1 MTEGAR
7 KQSREVGRRST
18 RAAPW
23 LAWSLWALA
32 LALAVL
38 LLLFYLLSLSAWGEV
53 PDRAP
58 PWFAPLMALMVVSF
72 STVGAIIAARR
83 PDNAVGWSLLVI
95 SLALGVAFVGQ
106 VYADYTLV
114 AAPGSLPGG
123 AVAVW
128 LSLWIP
134 VPALVAATF
143 FCLLFP
149 DGRPPSHRWRWVGR
163 LALMGGILLVLGLSL
178 APGRLDERNYPGAR
192 NPVGLEGAGRFLE
205 GSSTG
210 GTALALLALLLAVVS
225 MIVRFR
231 RSIGVERQQLKWVVY
246 AGAVAAGGFALTLFL
261 SGPFANAVF
270 ALAFLAFIGV
280 PIAAGLAILR
290 YRLYEIDLIINRTLV
305 YGSLTVLLVAVYFAG
320 VTTAQAL
327 FRALT
332 GQEQQPQLAVVAST
346 LAIAALF
353 NPLRRRI
360 QSFIDRRFYRR
371 KYDARKTLETFSAK
385 LRDETDLQTVNED
398 LVGVVRETMQP
409 AHVSLW
415 LRTETASE
423 AKRAD

>member
-1 MTEGAR
+1 MR
-7 KQSREVGRRST
+7 PH
-18 RAAPW
+18 AAAW
-23 LAWSLWALA
+23 FAWSLWALTIVLTA
-32 LALAVL
+32 LMG
-38 LLLFYLLSLSAWGEV
+38 LFYLLSLSAWGEI

-58 PWFAPLMALMVVSF
+58 PWFAPLMALMLVSF
-72 STVGAIIAARR
+72 STVGAVIAARR
-83 PDNAVGWSLLVI
+83 SDNAVGWSLLVI

-149 DGRPPSHRWRWVGR
+149 DGRPLSHRWRSVGR
-163 LALMGGILLVLGLSL
+163 LELTGGVLLMLGLSL
-178 APGRLDERNYPGAR
+178 RPGTLDERNYPGAR
-192 NPVGLEGAGRFLE
+192 NPVGIEGAGRLLE
-205 GSSTG
+205 GTTTV
-210 GTALALLALLLAVVS
+210 GTALALVALLLAVVS

-231 RSIGVERQQLKWVVY
+231 RSIGVERQQLKWIVY

-261 SGPFANAVF
+261 SGPLANAVF

-280 PIAAGLAILR
+280 PVAAGVAILR
-290 YRLYEIDLIINRTLV
+290 YRLYEIDTLINRTLV
-305 YGSLTVLLVAVYFAG
+305 YGSLTATLIGMYFGGIVVL
-320 VTTAQAL
+320 QRL
-327 FRALT
+327 FVILT
-332 GQEQQPQLAVVAST
+332 GEKSTLAVVAST

-353 NPLRRRI
+353 NPLRRRL
-360 QSFIDRRFYRR
+360 QGFVDRRFYRR
-371 KYDARKTLETFSAK
+371 KYDARKTLEAFSGK
-385 LRDETDLQTVNED
+385 LRDETDLEALNNE

-409 AHVSLW
+409 VHLSMW
-415 LRTETASE
+415 LRPDSAPQ
-423 AKRAD
+423 RQQAD